1 MNQSFSER
9 FAQMRENALTGGEPQ
24 DSSIGSISG
33 DTKYPTAGNT
43 RNLCFVWPDGKRM
56 FINYAYLVSGQYSP
70 AEGSI
75 VLVFTTHTI
84 TLKGT
89 TLEPLFEDLMG
100 QVTRQVVC
108 MDQRYSE
115 TFDDGQVIVS
125 EIVVS

>member
-24 DSSIGSISG
+24 VSPNGG
-33 DTKYPTAGNT
+33 DAKYPTAGNT

-56 FINYAYLVSGQYSP
+56 FINYAYLVSGEYRP

-75 VLVFTTHTI
+75 VLIFTSHTV

-108 MDQRYSE
+108 MDSRYTE
-115 TFDDGQVIVS
+115 TTDEDQVVVT
-125 EIVVS
+125 EIIIS